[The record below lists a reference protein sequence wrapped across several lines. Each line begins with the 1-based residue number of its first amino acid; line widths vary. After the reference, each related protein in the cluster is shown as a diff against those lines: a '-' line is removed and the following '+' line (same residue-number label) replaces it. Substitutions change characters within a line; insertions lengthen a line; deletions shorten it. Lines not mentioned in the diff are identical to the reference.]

1 MDNKDKIIN
10 YLGKN
15 LRKKYTMH
23 GLSKILKI
31 PYASF
36 YRAVQKMQDL
46 LVIEVVGKA
55 KTVGLDLENSVI
67 NAHLIIASDE
77 ERKEFVRRLKVKEFK
92 KEDVVILIGKK
103 THVIKEGDFKKVMK
117 DGWDVVL
124 NNIEGFWR
132 GILDEI

>member
-1 MDNKDKIIN
+1 MDNENKIIN

-15 LRKKYTMH
+15 LRKRYTMH
-23 GLSKILKI
+23 ELSKILKI

-36 YRAVQKMQDL
+36 YRTVQRMQDL

-55 KTVGLDLENSVI
+55 KTIRLDLDNSVI
-67 NAHLIIASDE
+67 KAHLIIASDE
-77 ERKEFVRRLKVKEFK
+77 ERKEFVEHVKVKEFG

-103 THVIKEGDFKKVMK
+103 THVIKEGDFKKLLK
-117 DGWDVVL
+117 DGWVVVL